1 MLRISNHH
9 VSRVTAALIILEFVS
24 SIGAVYLGAML
35 RLIGSND
42 TLSSVSNNFFQT
54 AVVIALCIVI
64 SMALLGMYHINT
76 RERLKDTFLDL
87 MPSFGLA
94 MIALSLIFFAL
105 PAFYIGRGISGF
117 ALAIAAVSILLIR
130 ALVFASSESGVLHSR
145 IIFLGTGAL
154 AQECHELAITN
165 EGHHEYAVIG
175 FIPVGNAENS
185 VLSNY
190 ILPSSDSIFKL
201 ALQHHAD
208 EIVVAVQDRRGG
220 QLPIDDLLECKLNG
234 IKVIDAAKF
243 FEREANQIRVEWLQP
258 GWLTFGGGFDQSF
271 LRKFVKQ
278 AFDLVVSISV
288 LILTLPIMLLIAIGI
303 YLEDRGPIFY
313 LQEKIGL
320 NGLKYVAIKFRSME
334 IDAENW
340 ASMSYPST
348 TRVGQ
353 FIRKLRLDELPQIIN
368 VIKGEMSVVGPS
380 PERPYFAE
388 HLSKEV
394 PFYHMRHSIKP
405 GITGLAQVRY
415 SSNASVED
423 AMEKLQ
429 YDLYYVKNNS
439 LFLDILILFESVQV
453 IILGKGVR

>member
-9 VSRVTAALIILEFVS
+9 ISRVTAVLVFFEFVS
-24 SIGAVYLGAML
+24 ALGAVYLSAFI
-35 RLIGSND
+35 RLMGSND
-42 TLSSVSNNFFQT
+42 ALNSTSSNFFQT
-54 AVVIALCIVI
+54 AVVFALCIVI
-64 SMALLGMYHINT
+64 SMGVFGMYHINT
-76 RERLKDTFLDL
+76 RERFKEILLNL

-94 MIALSLIFFAL
+94 MIALSLIFFTI
-105 PAFYIGRGISGF
+105 PAFYLGRGIAGF
-117 ALAIAAVSILLIR
+117 AFAIAAMSILIIR
-130 ALVFASSESGVLHSR
+130 ALVFKSSESGFLHTR
-145 IIFLGTGAL
+145 IIFLGTGPL
-154 AQECHELAITN
+154 AQECHELAVTN
-165 EGHHEYAVIG
+165 EGHHAYVVLG
-175 FIPVGNAENS
+175 FIPVGNAESS
-185 VLSNY
+185 VLSKYVLASNE
-190 ILPSSDSIFKL
+190 SIYKL

-271 LRKFVKQ
+271 LRKQVKQ

-288 LILTLPIMLLIAIGI
+288 LILMLPIMLLIAICI

-313 LQEKIGL
+313 FQEKVGL
-320 NGLKYVAIKFRSME
+320 NGIKYIAIKFRSME

-340 ASMSYPST
+340 ASMRIPGT

-353 FIRKLRLDELPQIIN
+353 FIRKLRLDELPQIVN
-368 VIKGEMSVVGPS
+368 VIKGEMSFVGPS
-380 PERPYFAE
+380 PERPHYADY
-388 HLSKEV
+388 LSKEV

-405 GITGLAQVRY
+405 GMTGLAQVRHSY
-415 SSNASVED
+415 NASVED
-423 AMEKLQ
+423 ALKKLQ

-453 IILGKGVR
+453 MILGKGAR

>member
-9 VSRVTAALIILEFVS
+9 ISRITTALLFFEFIS
-24 SIGAVYLGAML
+24 SIGAVYFGAML
-35 RLIGSND
+35 RLLDNSDALNAI
-42 TLSSVSNNFFQT
+42 SNNFFQT
-54 AVVIALCIVI
+54 AFVFALCII
-64 SMALLGMYHINT
+64 TSMGAFGMYHINT
-76 RERLKDTFLDL
+76 RERLKDTVLRL

-94 MIALSLIFFAL
+94 MLALSLIFFTI
-105 PAFYIGRGISGF
+105 PSFYLGRGISSF
-117 ALAIAAVSILLIR
+117 AFIIAAFSILAIRV
-130 ALVFASSESGVLHSR
+130 LVFKSSESGFLHSR
-145 IIFLGTGAL
+145 IIFLGTGTL
-154 AQECHELAITN
+154 AQECHELAVTN
-165 EGHHEYAVIG
+165 EGHHDYDVIG

-185 VLSNY
+185 VRSKY
-190 ILPSSDSIFKL
+190 ILPANESIYQL
-201 ALQHHAD
+201 ALQHQAD

-278 AFDLVVSISV
+278 AFDLIVSISV
-288 LILTLPIMLLIAIGI
+288 LICMLPIMVLIAICI

-313 LQEKIGL
+313 FQEKIGL
-320 NGLKYVAIKFRSME
+320 NGIKYVAIKFRSME

-340 ASMSYPST
+340 ASMSFPST

-353 FIRKLRLDELPQIIN
+353 LIRKLRLDELPQIFN
-368 VIKGEMSVVGPS
+368 VIKGEMSFVGPS
-380 PERPYFAE
+380 PERPHYAD
-388 HLSKEV
+388 HLSTEV

-405 GITGLAQVRY
+405 GITGLAQVRHSY
-415 SSNASVED
+415 NASVED
-423 AMEKLQ
+423 ALKKLQ

-439 LFLDILILFESVQV
+439 LFLDMLILFESMQV
-453 IILGKGVR
+453 VILGKDIR